1 MSIDGLIE
9 DLRQKNRDLK
19 SILDNMPSMI
29 GYWDRHCINRF
40 GNYAY
45 RIWFGID
52 PETMPGRHI
61 REVIGEERYRLN
73 LPYIQAALNGQP
85 QSFERMIPL
94 PDGEI
99 RHSLANYIPDMVDGQ
114 VQGFYVLVSDITP
127 LKWAQ
132 SELRA
137 SEERYRAVVE
147 DQTEVIS
154 RFRPDG
160 SLIFVND
167 VYCRVFGK
175 TRQDLVSGTWM
186 PVVHPD
192 DLSMVEQR
200 LTELSPSNPLVVIEN
215 RVYSGQGRLMWMQ
228 FVNRGFFDPSGSLC
242 EIQSVGRDIT
252 ERKQAEESL
261 AQARAELEH
270 RVLERTEQL
279 RQMSLQLAFV
289 EERERQSI
297 ARDLHDELGQV
308 LHVTKLKL
316 DQLGK
321 SGVPDPLIQDLQG
334 LVADASRQVRTLTSQ
349 LSPPVLLSLGLG
361 PALHALGDEMFQ
373 RYQLRV
379 LCHIEAGGSQLNRTQ
394 AAILYRATR
403 ELLINCAKHS
413 GVNAA
418 ELSMRQSAD
427 TLCIAVS
434 DQGCGMNGNQI
445 PSQESGGFGLASV
458 RERIQSLGGSIK
470 FESAE
475 GDGCCITM
483 CIPLKNIPPSMCDHG
498 NPIFTG

>member
-1 MSIDGLIE
+1 MKSGKAESLSIECLIE

-29 GYWDRHCINRF
+29 GYWDRNCINRF

-61 REVIGEERYRLN
+61 REVIGEDRYKLN
-73 LPYIQAALNGQP
+73 LPYIEAALAGQF

-99 RHSLANYIPDMVDGQ
+99 RHSLANYIPDIVDGQ

-127 LKWAQ
+127 LKRAQ

-147 DQTEVIS
+147 DQTEAIS

-160 SLIFVND
+160 SLVFVND
-167 VYCRVFGK
+167 VYSRVFAK
-175 TRQDLVSGTWM
+175 TRRELLLGSWM
-186 PVVHPD
+186 PVAHPD
-192 DLSMVEQR
+192 DLPMVERR
-200 LTELSPSNPLVVIEN
+200 LKELTPANPLVVIEN

-228 FVNRGFFDPSGSLC
+228 FVNRGFFDQSGMLR

-261 AQARAELEH
+261 AQARAELER
-270 RVLERTEQL
+270 RVEERTEQL
-279 RQMSLQLAFV
+279 RQISLQLAFV

-308 LHVTKLKL
+308 LHVIKLKL
-316 DQLGK
+316 DRLSKDGI
-321 SGVPDPLIQDLQG
+321 PDTLIQDLHG

-361 PALHALGDEMFQ
+361 PALHTLGDELLQ
-373 RYQLRV
+373 RYQLKV
-379 LCHIEAGGSQLNRTQ
+379 ICHIEAGTPPINQTQ
-394 AAILYRATR
+394 AAILYRAAR
-403 ELLINCAKHS
+403 ELLINAAKHS
-413 GVNAA
+413 GTNLAV
-418 ELSMRQSAD
+418 LTMQQSAD
-427 TLCIAVS
+427 TLCISVS
-434 DQGCGMNGNQI
+434 DQGRGMNVNQI
-445 PSQESGGFGLASV
+445 PAQEAGGFGLASV
-458 RERIQSLGGSIK
+458 RERIQSLGGRIQ
-470 FESAE
+470 FESAD

-483 CIPLKNIPPSMCDHG
+483 CIPLKNITTV
-498 NPIFTG
+498 NV